1 MEKFFTACRWRC
13 WWRKKANSNWQ
24 LASWAT
30 ELNTRNH
37 QTGHRRLPAFLTY
50 SCIVRI
56 CAIIKRLLM
65 HVSEIWRYPVKS
77 LKGERLKE
85 TEITP
90 LGIPGDRQIAVIRTI
105 NGRFLTSRSR
115 PKLLGLQGSINPEG
129 VPTINGHPWSS
140 DEALQLVREAAGEPV
155 TLRQIPAPQAF
166 DILPLLVA
174 TDGAARYLN
183 IDHRRLRPN
192 ILLADVPELEE
203 RNWPG
208 RTIAIGDVR
217 IHAEKLRDRCVMTTF
232 DPDTQAQDPS
242 VLLRIVR
249 ELDGSTAL
257 DSSVIH
263 SGKIRVGDAAH
274 IVEH

>member
-1 MEKFFTACRWRC
+1 
-13 WWRKKANSNWQ
+13 
-24 LASWAT
+24 
-30 ELNTRNH
+30 
-37 QTGHRRLPAFLTY
+37 
-50 SCIVRI
+50 
-56 CAIIKRLLM
+56 M

-77 LKGERLKE
+77 LKGEQLKE
-85 TEITP
+85 TAITK

-105 NGRFLTSRSR
+105 NGRFLTSRSK
-115 PKLLGLQGSINPEG
+115 PKLLGLQGSINANG
-129 VPTINGHPWSS
+129 VPTVNGHPWDSA
-140 DEALQLVREAAGEPV
+140 EALQIVREAAGEPV
-155 TLRQIPAPQAF
+155 TLERIPAPQAF
-166 DILPLLVA
+166 DVLPLLVA

-203 RNWPG
+203 RKWPE
-208 RTIAIGDVR
+208 RVLAIGDVR

-257 DSSVIH
+257 DSSVLVE
-263 SGKIRVGDAAH
+263 GKIRVGDAVH
-274 IVEH
+274 IIDR

>member
-1 MEKFFTACRWRC
+1 M
-13 WWRKKANSNWQ
+13 
-24 LASWAT
+24 ASM
-30 ELNTRNH
+30 N
-37 QTGHRRLPAFLTY
+37 PAHL
-50 SCIVRI
+50 RDHP
-56 CAIIKRLLM
+56 RPRM

-77 LKGERLKE
+77 LKGERINE
-85 TEITP
+85 TEITQF
-90 LGIPGDRQIAVIRTI
+90 GIPGDRQIAVIRTI

-115 PKLLGLQGSINPEG
+115 PKLLGLQGSINADG
-129 VPTINGHPWSS
+129 VPTINGHLWDST
-140 DEALQLVREAAGEPV
+140 EALQLIREAAGEPV
-155 TLRQIPAPQAF
+155 TLRQILAPQAF
-166 DILPLLVA
+166 DVLPLLVA

-192 ILLADVPELEE
+192 ILLADVPDLEQ

-208 RTIAIGDVR
+208 RVIAIGDVR

-232 DPDTQAQDPS
+232 DPDTQEQDPS

-257 DSSVIH
+257 DSSVITP
-263 SGKIRVGDAAH
+263 GKIRVGDPVH

>member
-1 MEKFFTACRWRC
+1 
-13 WWRKKANSNWQ
+13 
-24 LASWAT
+24 
-30 ELNTRNH
+30 
-37 QTGHRRLPAFLTY
+37 
-50 SCIVRI
+50 
-56 CAIIKRLLM
+56 M

-77 LKGERLKE
+77 LKGERLNE
-85 TEITP
+85 TDITK

-105 NGRFLTSRSR
+105 NGRFLTSRSK
-115 PKLLGLQGSINPEG
+115 PKLLGLQGSINESG
-129 VPTINGHPWSS
+129 VPTINGYLWKSA
-140 DEALQLVREAAGEPV
+140 EALQLVLEAAGEPV
-155 TLRQIPAPQAF
+155 TLEQIPAPQAF

-192 ILLADVPELEE
+192 ILLADVPDLEE

-208 RTIAIGDVR
+208 RVLAIGNVR

-257 DSSVIH
+257 DSSIITP
-263 SGKIRVGDAAH
+263 GRIRVGDAVE
-274 IVEH
+274 IV

>member
-1 MEKFFTACRWRC
+1 
-13 WWRKKANSNWQ
+13 
-24 LASWAT
+24 
-30 ELNTRNH
+30 
-37 QTGHRRLPAFLTY
+37 
-50 SCIVRI
+50 
-56 CAIIKRLLM
+56 M

-77 LKGERLKE
+77 LKGERLNE
-85 TEITP
+85 TEITK

-105 NGRFLTSRSR
+105 NGRFLTSRSK
-115 PKLLGLQGSINPEG
+115 PKLLGLQGSINADG
-129 VPTINGHPWSS
+129 VPTINGHLWDSP
-140 DEALQLVREAAGEPV
+140 EGLQLVLEAAGEPV
-155 TLRQIPAPQAF
+155 TLRRISAPQAF
-166 DILPLLVA
+166 DVLPLLVA

-192 ILLADVPELEE
+192 ILLADVPDLEE

-208 RTIAIGDVR
+208 RVIAIGNVR

-257 DSSVIH
+257 DSSVIAE
-263 SGKIRVGDAAH
+263 GMIRVGDQAH
-274 IVEH
+274 IVDL

>member
-1 MEKFFTACRWRC
+1 
-13 WWRKKANSNWQ
+13 
-24 LASWAT
+24 
-30 ELNTRNH
+30 
-37 QTGHRRLPAFLTY
+37 
-50 SCIVRI
+50 
-56 CAIIKRLLM
+56 M

-77 LKGERLKE
+77 LKGERLQE
-85 TEITP
+85 TEITK

-115 PKLLGLQGSINPEG
+115 PKLLGLQGSINANG
-129 VPTINGHPWSS
+129 VPTINGHLWNSA
-140 DEALQLVREAAGEPV
+140 EALELVREAAGELV
-155 TLRQIPAPQAF
+155 TLEQIPAPQAF
-166 DILPLLVA
+166 DVLPLLVA

-192 ILLADVPELEE
+192 ILLADVPDLEE

-208 RTIAIGDVR
+208 KIIAIGDVR

-257 DSSVIH
+257 DSSVITP
-263 SGKIRVGDAAH
+263 GKIRVGDAAA
-274 IVEH
+274 IVDRGSLIKDL

>member
-1 MEKFFTACRWRC
+1 
-13 WWRKKANSNWQ
+13 
-24 LASWAT
+24 
-30 ELNTRNH
+30 
-37 QTGHRRLPAFLTY
+37 
-50 SCIVRI
+50 
-56 CAIIKRLLM
+56 M

-115 PKLLGLQGSINPEG
+115 PKLLSLQGSINPEG

-174 TDGAARYLN
+174 TDGAVRYLN